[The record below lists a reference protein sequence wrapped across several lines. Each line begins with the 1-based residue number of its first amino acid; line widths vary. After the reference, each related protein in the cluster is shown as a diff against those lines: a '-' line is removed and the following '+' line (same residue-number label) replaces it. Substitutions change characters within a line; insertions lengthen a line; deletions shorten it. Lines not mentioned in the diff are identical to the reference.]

1 MKKILLAT
9 VATISL
15 VTAAALPAYAQDV
28 VVGVEATD
36 NEAAGATIGATGG
49 ATTGA
54 VAGGLVGGPIGAV
67 IGGFAGAVIGAEAG
81 VATASVD
88 YAEANP
94 VEPIYFQGTAD
105 VGYVLP
111 ADVVVYPIQGDP
123 AYGYVYANDRVW
135 IVDLQSRALVQ
146 SPGYLV
152 PQTYSDYVVANPV
165 DPIGVTGDVV
175 VGEVLPDGTTIS
187 TIPDSHYGYVYIGD
201 RPAMVDTTTNT
212 VIWIN

>member
-9 VATISL
+9 VATLSL
-15 VTAAALPAYAQDV
+15 AAALPTFAQDV
-28 VVGVEATD
+28 VVGVEPNPNA
-36 NEAAGATIGATGG
+36 EAGATIGAAGGVTG
-49 ATTGA
+49 GA

-81 VATASVD
+81 IATSSVD

-94 VEPIYFQGTAD
+94 VEPIYFDDSAD
-105 VGYVLP
+105 IGYVLP

-123 AYGYVYANDRVW
+123 GYGYVYANDRVW

-152 PQTYSDYVVANPV
+152 PQTYTDYVLANPV
-165 DPIGVTGDVV
+165 DPVGVTGDVV

-187 TIPDSHYGYVYIGD
+187 TIPDSHYGYVYIND
-201 RPAMVDTTTNT
+201 RPAMVDTSTNT

>member
-9 VATISL
+9 VATLSL
-15 VTAAALPAYAQDV
+15 AAAVPAFAQDV
-28 VVGVEATD
+28 VVGVESTD

-67 IGGFAGAVIGAEAG
+67 IGGFAGAVLGAEAG

-88 YAEANP
+88 FASANP
-94 VEPIYFQGTAD
+94 VEPIYFDGSAD
-105 VGYVLP
+105 IGYVLP
-111 ADVVVYPIQGDP
+111 GDVVVYPIQGDP

-135 IVDLQSRALVQ
+135 IVDLQTRALVQ

-152 PQTYSDYVVANPV
+152 PQTYSDYVLANPV
-165 DPIGVTGDVV
+165 DPIDPTGDLV
-175 VGEVLPDGTTIS
+175 VGEVLPDGSVIQ
-187 TIPDSHYGYVYIGD
+187 TIPDSPYGYVYYGD
-201 RPAMVDTTTNT
+201 RPAMVDSRTNT
-212 VIWIN
+212 VIWIQ